1 MLKEIKAAD
10 LKIGMHVILPLA
22 WHKHPFLKNH
32 FLISSRKEIDQIRQL
47 GVKSLKI
54 DLSKSRVLA
63 DPPVPEEPKPE
74 KTQETHQLIVPD
86 ELRAAIHNK
95 NIPPAEKARLVQ
107 QHSIT
112 MMSNLLANPTT
123 DTIRQAKQG
132 ITEVVDMILTDDETT
147 FQLLKI
153 TSHDYYTYTHSVSVG
168 VLAVSLAKEYFRH
181 SSGHDMHALGAG
193 FFLHDLGKVQINN
206 EIINKPGKL
215 TEEEMQEMRRHPAI
229 GFKILNETHQLTGEA
244 KTIVLQHHERHDG
257 KGYPQGLRGSEIHI
271 YGRIC
276 AIADVYDALTADR
289 SYKKKMAPF
298 DALKLMGEE
307 MRDHFHEGL
316 FEQFV
321 VMFKE
326 R

>member
-1 MLKEIKAAD
+1 MLKDIKAED
-10 LKIGMHVILPLA
+10 LKIGMYVILPLA
-22 WHKHPFLKNH
+22 WHEHPFLKNH
-32 FLISSRKEIDQIRQL
+32 FLITSSKEIDQIRQTGL
-47 GVKSLKI
+47 KVLKI
-54 DLSKSRVLA
+54 DLAKSKTMA
-63 DPPVPEEPKPE
+63 EPPVSKEPKFEETP
-74 KTQETHQLIVPD
+74 KTNHVIVPD
-86 ELRAAIHNK
+86 DLRHVIHNK
-95 NIPPAEKARLVQ
+95 AIPPEEKARLIQ
-107 QHSIT
+107 RHSIT
-112 MMSNLLANPTT
+112 MMSNLLANPTA
-123 DTIRQAKQG
+123 DTIKQAKQG
-132 ITEVVDMILTDDETT
+132 ITEVVDLILTDDDTT

-168 VLAVSLAKEYFRH
+168 VLAISLAKEYFKN
-181 SSGHDMHALGAG
+181 SSAHDMHALGAG

-215 TEEEMQEMRRHPAI
+215 TPEEMEEMRRHPAI

-257 KGYPQGLRGSEIHI
+257 KGYPQGLRGPDIHI

-276 AIADVYDALTADR
+276 AIADVYDALTAER
-289 SYKKKMAPF
+289 SYKQKMAPF

-307 MRDHFHEGL
+307 MREHFHKGL

-321 VMFKE
+321 MMFKV